1 MCVSS
6 FNTIGLLRRIGGAS
20 KRGILVKGSNYL
32 DALNN
37 VETVVFDKTGTL
49 TKGVFEVVS
58 INPQSDFTKEE
69 LIEYAAY
76 AESHSSHPIALSIL
90 KAYNKDVDIN

>member
-1 MCVSS
+1 
-6 FNTIGLLRRIGGAS
+6 
-20 KRGILVKGSNYL
+20 
-32 DALNN
+32 

-90 KAYNKDVDIN
+90 KAYNKDVDITKIEDYEEIAGHGIRAKVGGKEILVGK